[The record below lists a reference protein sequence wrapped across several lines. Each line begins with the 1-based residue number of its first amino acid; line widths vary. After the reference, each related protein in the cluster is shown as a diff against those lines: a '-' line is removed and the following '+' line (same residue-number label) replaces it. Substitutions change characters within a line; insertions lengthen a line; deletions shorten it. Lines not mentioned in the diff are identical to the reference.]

1 MNKSILVIDTPKSCK
16 ECKYR
21 SNSWI
26 DGYSTCLACGLDVKK
41 YLENETKNY
50 TDKYGY
56 NGKLKIK
63 EKYLNLPTT
72 HPQCPL
78 QDTTELLEALDYIKI
93 ITKDKNK
100 IKSYYKLYNALGGK
114 Q

>member
-1 MNKSILVIDTPKSCK
+1 MKSILVIDTPNSCS
-16 ECKYR
+16 ECRNMENNVRCIYKY
-21 SNSWI
+21 W
-26 DGYSTCLACGLDVKK
+26 
-41 YLENETKNY
+41 
-50 TDKYGY
+50 
-56 NGKLKIK
+56 GKAQ
-63 EKYLNLPTT
+63 TQR

-78 QDTTELLEALDYIKI
+78 QDTTELLEALNYIKI